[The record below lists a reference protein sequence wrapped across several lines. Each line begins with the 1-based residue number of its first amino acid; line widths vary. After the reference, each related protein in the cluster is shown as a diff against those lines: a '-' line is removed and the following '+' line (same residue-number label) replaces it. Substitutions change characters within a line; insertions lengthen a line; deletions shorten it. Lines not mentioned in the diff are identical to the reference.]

1 MFWAINFG
9 SFCSLFPVLCLV
21 PLLQID
27 TLNIRF
33 GSAPA
38 VRGLSLAIGEGESLG
53 LVGESGSGKS
63 VTALAVLG
71 LLGDA
76 ATVTGRIAFDN
87 RDLLTLSPAE
97 LRRVRGRDIAMI
109 FQEPMTAL
117 NPVMPIGEQIAESVR
132 VHQPSLSR
140 REVRERVLEALTAVS
155 VPRPSERY
163 ADYPHQFSGGQR
175 QRILIA
181 MAIVNRPRLLIADEP
196 TTALDVTVQAQI
208 LDLLAG
214 LRVQFGL
221 AMLFIS
227 HDLAVVSQVTDRV
240 AVMRHGLLLEQAS
253 RQDLFSRPLH
263 PYTRSLLGAVPTMRT
278 ALDQPLAMLQQPA
291 SPIDPSTGP
300 DLPLREISPGHWVRL

>member
-1 MFWAINFG
+1 MA
-9 SFCSLFPVLCLV
+9 
-21 PLLQID
+21 LLQIEN
-27 TLNIRF
+27 LNIRF
-33 GSAPA
+33 GTTPA
-38 VRGLSLAIGEGESLG
+38 VQDLSLAISPSESLG

-71 LLGDA
+71 LLGEA
-76 ATVTGRIAFDN
+76 ATVTGRIAFEG
-87 RDLLTLSPAE
+87 RDLLSLSASE
-97 LRRVRGRDIAMI
+97 IRRLRGHDIAMI

-117 NPVMPIGEQIAESVR
+117 NPVMPIGEQIAESIR
-132 VHQPSLSR
+132 VHQRSLSR
-140 REVRERVLEALTAVS
+140 REVRDRILEALSAVAL
-155 VPRPSERY
+155 PRPAERY

-208 LDLLAG
+208 LDLLAK
-214 LRVQFGL
+214 LREQFDL

-227 HDLAVVSQVTDRV
+227 HDLAVVSQVADRV
-240 AVMRHGLLLEQAS
+240 AVMRHGVLLEQAS

-278 ALDQPLAMLQQPA
+278 ALDQPLATLQMAAIPA
-291 SPIDPSTGP
+291 ASV
-300 DLPLREISPGHWVRL
+300 PLQEASPGHWVRRSSK